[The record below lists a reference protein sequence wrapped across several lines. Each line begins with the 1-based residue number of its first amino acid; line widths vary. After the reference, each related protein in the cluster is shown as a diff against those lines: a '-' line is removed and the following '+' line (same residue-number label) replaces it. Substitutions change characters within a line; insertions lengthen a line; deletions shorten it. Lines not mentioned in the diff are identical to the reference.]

1 MSSKSKAQSFF
12 HGNPGSFPSSSW
24 VWVITRRFPSALALH
39 HTTLDPSRHRHHPAL
54 TTANTGLNT
63 EALLQRSSGW
73 PLQLLRLRMA
83 LCHAVLTACE
93 HLVCCAAVR
102 LRAVLKLVVKSL
114 RRRVCGGCSVFW
126 ANLQHRSVR

>member
-12 HGNPGSFPSSSW
+12 HGNPGSFPSSSS

-39 HTTLDPSRHRHHPAL
+39 CTTLDPSRHRHHPAL

-63 EALLQRSSGW
+63 AALLQHSSGW
-73 PLQLLRLRMA
+73 PLQLLCLWMA
-83 LCHAVLTACE
+83 LCHAVLTACK